1 VRYERLGREAGVQSA
16 WKYTDPATKKKAEAH
31 FGTPLPAYDQLKLTT
46 FNSLTTLTEWIKTYN
61 GASYFDLNDLNIDN
75 NNATDNGAS
84 LISRA
89 KD

>member
-1 VRYERLGREAGVQSA
+1 
-16 WKYTDPATKKKAEAH
+16 
-31 FGTPLPAYDQLKLTT
+31 LKLTT